1 LQANGMLSLT
11 SAGSLFDGGRLSSE
25 VAPATANLQANS
37 VRLDVGAQIG
47 TAVSPVLVAATQGL
61 QASSGLATGA
71 DGLMAL
77 RAVGTAVPLQVLNA
91 GGGEAELWLSG
102 VGFSAA
108 ASAADPLVQAGE
120 LVLDG
125 LTGFGEEGDPIHTR
139 VHALAGAVGRDGLY
153 IANLGDLAI
162 TLAADRSGSHAYPG
176 LSLAQGGSIS
186 SDVSLT
192 LEGLLQNAAGTL
204 SLQAADQL
212 QLRQQAQVRLVD
224 AASATLQATGGQL
237 SSQAGSTITVDQ
249 GNLQLAGNGM
259 VLQGSLNT
267 GGDLSLEGGS
277 ASISL
282 LPYLTDGQKQE
293 LQDAGIDPATLTSN
307 LILAGSLTSRYA
319 AGFSLQSD
327 RLLAL
332 LGAIETTAAGA
343 SLQLQTS
350 SSDGLLFLGNS
361 LASGGDLSLQA
372 LDGPLYTGIPS
383 QIRTSGTGSLSIKA
397 ASATLN
403 GPIEAGSGG
412 VKLQVGGRLTLTG
425 ATSSQ
430 GPVAAQAAVI
440 ALAASGGIV
449 SLDDVSLAA
458 IGTGPD
464 SGLQLAGLLLAGG
477 NIAPA
482 ALAAT
487 SGRRTSTR
495 VPLDG
500 QAAIESTDQTLQRG
514 DIQLDPA
521 SKAVLQLSSASSAVI
536 GGYSDGTNDTVVA
549 CAWLAAPELS
559 ISSVDRPTLLHDLI
573 ARDRLTIHSDTELN
587 LRPIAVLN
595 LGSPNPSDSGATT
608 PEASLELTAPSI
620 NLSHDVADLVIE
632 AETSAPQAF
641 LTGNLREPLTLAF
654 TVTTPGGQSAAFSAA
669 VVAGQRN
676 SLDELLVAINDALAT
691 AAGSAGLPLTSI
703 PSLGLRG
710 AYLRFQ
716 LGLFGDSPEQL
727 AFGLEG
733 ALSSGLEQL
742 GYIASR
748 TNRQGVIPATVFS
761 HALATSINAG
771 SAAQPYDHLDWG
783 GGVRADAASEQTSL
797 GGTLHLAA
805 NASTAITAAV
815 DVPVLKFTADQA
827 AKLPENPDIFADA
840 HPTGRTRELE
850 IDSTGSFTLTSLV
863 NTSSAPQL
871 ELVRYR
877 SIEGSLTLE
886 IGALPDQRQLS
897 SSKPIELQAAT
908 VLSIKRD
915 AAVADGPVALE
926 LPALQATAG
935 GHLLLGDGLQL
946 QLKPNGSPSPV
957 KGLTLNGASV
967 TISGSITSSSAIT
980 TTVTA
985 SAGDVNLQ
993 PGSVSRSVGFNLTG
1007 LRGDQT
1013 FTASDHLLQAMAL
1026 GSTGGNSDSDSAPS
1040 ISLQAG
1046 TGLISSAAI
1055 TAASLQMA
1063 TTSGLLRTDP
1073 QLYTNA
1079 AGDLVDPL
1087 GYRVDNQ
1094 GVFVDE
1100 SGGPLSPDQAPI
1112 YAGPPA
1118 AVLSG
1123 GAIQAPD
1130 LRLDAGSGTLLLQN
1144 SITPAGVSST
1154 TLMASAFRAADH
1166 GFALAGA
1173 VPANGTAVRF
1183 YGVQAGALSNLKD
1196 GGTYWVVRSAS
1207 APGLL
1212 QLARSASDA
1221 ASGQVIA
1228 LSLAANLVGAAAVG
1242 QLLQAPQS
1250 QGSQAALRGGSIGMT
1265 QSATLQASNLTL
1277 TSAGAIDLL
1286 GEAWLLADRT
1296 TLDYSTSADLHI
1308 GRSRSDL
1315 RRALLQT
1322 EVLTL
1327 ISAGGL
1333 LLDGYLDLT
1342 GSNATTLAFQRELT
1356 ISGELTAQADLQ
1368 ITTPGHLAI
1377 IGAGSIESEGEL
1389 TIKAESVQVAADAT
1403 RAGWEKGTVITGVTP
1418 ITTTATVQSGSAMQD
1433 LRLPFDAGAVAH
1445 LQVNIPT
1452 NTLQLVGLNGEPLRH
1467 GLQDAT
1473 PLYYQ
1478 SSGLANGAVGGAGLI
1493 NTSPSTTDPSLG
1505 TRYDVLVL
1513 DATTF
1518 QLRRQ
1523 NAIVPLTAAPFLD
1536 GDALD
1541 GLVVNSREVS
1551 STTTETRQIGTTA
1564 VVTGYSWYTYG
1575 LNLLQDAF
1583 YSPTSQKIVEAFTP
1597 GIDFQ
1602 INNVIWGSA
1611 GTPAADLPW
1620 NTYTPSQRQAVL
1632 DSLGYLP
1639 FYAIDVENVVKLA
1652 SKDGQL
1658 SSTPV
1663 TNPWFNDPQVLV
1675 VPSSGALA
1683 GKAIV
1688 GPAAAFSDPYSLVSR
1703 DPGATQGL
1711 AMMTSVATAGPLSQ
1725 PLNGLT
1731 LEAWVYLDPTSSSNG
1746 VILSSQLSSVDGG
1759 SATTPSFNLE
1769 VANGHLAL
1777 VNDAGSVLI
1786 SPSTVI
1792 GKETLAKGQWL
1803 HLAAAVTPGLGGS
1816 KGTASLFIN
1825 GVEDTPTAN
1834 QVTLDSSAHFQ
1845 KLSISPA
1852 AATASLSGSI
1862 REVKVWGQTRTSAQV
1877 VEDMTQPPYGDLTAI
1892 AYWFPLDGTA
1902 ESGIPDRPAATL
1914 AAGATFLDAHG
1925 INAPDPLGLWQEAV
1939 GDSVFNASVQYV
1951 QVGAAL
1957 KSTALT
1963 QMVQNPSD
1971 PTKTLSLK
1979 ADVVSTN
1986 QNGPLYKV
1994 SYKGNGLESITLER
2008 NRTVQNAGS
2017 FSTSTPISLT
2027 GDQQRKPYWVDNSN
2041 QSISSYDANNSQVYG
2056 IGKGLA
2062 PFLQGGTATPVLSP
2076 PGLAYTLSLTAAG
2089 GLALYGPDGAI
2100 LWQATDANGKP
2111 VQGGVQALM
2120 QPDGNFV
2127 LYKTMQPLDGN
2138 GRSDA
2143 AIWSTGTI
2151 TSGARLILTSQGGL
2165 QILNTSS
2172 QIVKTIYSAQLN
2184 SLILGSGATLLSGK
2198 GIASELLNKGYPA
2211 GLPES
2216 TLSTA
2221 PANLATWQTANVSYP
2236 STGPKIAIN
2245 PGNAPI
2251 NMLEH
2256 YGPVLASTWENPQAV
2271 GLATHLDPGLQG
2283 SRLSFTFNR
2292 LDRWDS
2298 NSEIRL
2304 YYLQDGTTTPALIFS
2319 KALPSAKA
2327 ATVELSH
2334 QEFMISDNKVFV
2346 DLIPRPF
2353 FGDLYGDPKSPENTN
2368 EQSFDVQVTLGAG
2381 VPAGNLVITA
2391 GPAIRNGFYPQFVVN
2406 NIRLA
2411 LPDRPASL
2419 QAASS
2424 PDLKLDYINSTASLT
2439 GGAVSDPM
2447 IKEVGSIA
2455 SPNPVDSNWAATP
2468 SPAWQYVQG
2477 QSPSASVFADVGST
2491 RYQAVLGTD
2500 NHLFYSSSVNGGLNW
2515 GGWIMLP
2522 ADMTSSSP
2530 PALASFNGALYLA
2543 YVGQDRDKKINITKY
2558 NSTSNSWGNLYQI
2571 PNQGAKTICM
2581 LAEGSNL
2588 AVYYQGLNDQIYRTS
2603 TSNPDSSGSWQL
2615 NPIEYKIGTGPDTA
2629 SQTSSG
2635 QLAVA
2640 SLDGT
2645 TYLAYQGGDSSNIKN
2660 TIYLTKSNNQAL
2672 SSSWLLTGVPQP
2684 NTSNH
2689 AGVALARNQSSL
2701 VIGYADLDAT
2711 GSVIFS
2717 LNQSSNGGSTWNP
2730 FATLK
2735 SVSGTS
2741 LVSPSGATTFS
2752 LLGLA
2757 GSAESRLLTSTITN
2771 NNALNIWNAAFDS
2784 PKDVDLTV
2792 STGNG
2797 TGYNFFSMPSYG
2809 SSFFA
2814 TPQYNQTTT
2823 WPVWGPSRTLQEIW
2837 NSYNYNWQSIPFENT
2852 DQRQNLSFSATSRPE
2867 AITTLEPV
2875 YQQYDI
2881 TTTRTIAQ
2889 LDPNQTLRP
2898 VYVSETRNNGVQ
2910 VQTQSVDIRGAAV
2923 RFDSL
2928 RGRSVNV
2935 STGSRSQFAGNL
2947 TASAEGKVTISSDGS
2962 LGFSAT
2968 QAPAPVDPSTPISTI
2983 AAAEIQLNAANG
2995 LTLGSGLLL
3004 AGNGDQPNRSIVL
3017 AAGSSSLQSE
3027 ALIAPTTQL
3036 SLAGVDLSLP
3046 LGGTRPLQAQSI
3058 NLDFG
3063 SLLNLQ
3069 ASQANAMASPLLL
3082 ELGNAPTGV
3091 DNGIRLT
3098 QPDPAGSLRIKH
3110 LQATL
3115 PVTVDDAGSLDLAGS
3130 ISGRILDL
3138 EARNLVLSTVTS
3150 LEASESLILDQQ
3162 GDSRLSSNDLVVV
3175 APSLA
3180 LSSGG
3185 DLDLQVNT
3193 ADLKVS
3199 GAGAVKIQNL
3209 STNRSRLAVSGAGTQ
3224 QFSVRSELVLDGL
3237 NTGFGDVTIAVD
3249 SGDLW
3254 LGSVHQSTAGSLTL
3268 IAANGQIGNLSQV
3281 QQDQRQLGALWVY
3294 AAADVNLDLQG
3305 LNRLNAT
3312 SEAGNIHFSL
3322 AGAPADLMNLESLR
3336 APSGDVILNA
3346 GLAAVSLLNP
3356 DQIQAVNLSLST
3368 NQGLLINDRQLST
3381 LKARDRIY
3389 LGFRDLQG
3397 DPTKLSLETENPQGS
3412 VQIYFSQLALA
3423 DALPTLPLLSTGHV
3437 QLRGEGG
3444 MRLTDT
3450 SFGANQNQVPLH
3462 SLLFSAIPS
3471 GSGPV
3476 SAGLLSGNLETK
3488 SLGAISVPVYWPYE
3502 RVLVTQ
3508 ILEDESGIPYVLKSD
3523 SGGSNGA
3530 APVPQTHYQ
3539 PDDTLAPGLP
3549 YRYQALR
3556 ASQAFVSSNSSDL
3569 VVQFRSD
3576 QKLLTLNN
3584 LSQANL
3590 WGISASEIDPA
3601 TIQPILQTQ
3610 PVASTSLHAMQTTGT
3625 PKATALLTLGE
3636 ENKAV
3641 ALQDSQFGSL
3651 QPTAVLSRLIQQPAV
3666 IIVASVDPSLAGAS
3680 VSVDVVSDPSSANS
3694 RALLSSSARSVDRSL
3709 EPASG
3714 APFTSDGLSTPQKVS
3729 AVVSSA
3735 GLLRLALDSAPAPD
3749 VLLALETSLNG
3760 ASLTLLATPDRP
3772 SFSDQGSLELL
3783 LRRLGLAQ
3791 PAVAAS
3797 LGWFDPLS
3805 GGSDPLT
3812 APLAGVQQR
3821 LALHLACSLADRFG
3835 LSRLKLYEVLASA
3848 VAAQAK
3854 NGSHQQDW
3862 GALARE
3868 LLAGVIQAAPAAA
3881 VHQLSLL
3888 PAVLAAWMPQLQR
3901 VWSGLQASR
3910 GRFGSDADLL
3920 AASSALA
3927 DAVLQR
3933 LPAQLD
3939 SLFDG
3944 RQSAGDLLPD
3954 LARWL
3959 SMGAPAPATATDPQI
3974 SVVPFGRSALSSG
3987 QVHFEVRLPVT
3998 APSGGLQVN
4007 YRITGLQNTQGQVV
4021 IPEGESSALV
4031 SVSVGADSPK
4041 TNGSVVLQLM
4051 EAPNGYR
4058 ISPGQGA
4065 ARVSVKPP
4073 AALSGVTPTEPP
4085 LLVQGTVGDDL
4096 LSSAESETSFFSG
4109 PGRDRIVIKPPS
4121 GSPDQVLDFD
4131 PAQGDRLVLLR
4142 SDFPGVSLNDLAI
4155 VQNQLM
4161 LGDRPL
4167 AGLRSPQAT
4176 SYPFVLDVSNLVEL
4190 ENAPAPPAPL
4200 PVRPE
4205 PGTRLQ
4211 SVLAGSLGLVNAN
4224 ASDNRVTLV
4233 SDSAATPSAN
4243 DALVWN
4249 GNGLVL
4255 GASVSGARLITLQAL
4270 AGESLAQEQISIQ
4283 LYLSDAMGRPLAP
4296 DGVSLAASAQAAV
4309 IAQVGCVPDDA
4320 GKILFG
4326 GSTSMLLKPG
4336 QQLSALVSRRNAP
4349 VQILTPMKVIADGQG
4364 LRLHLGPIDRPDLI
4378 LQASIGMAETVDLQL
4393 EIASRIGLNGLLFLN
4408 DGEQVT
4414 LDLLSN
4420 CALTNTLG
4428 FVKVDIDSS
4437 DPAQPRISVAGRPVS
4452 NDDAFRQVVLEHLDP
4467 GLRVSQGGHMR
4478 SSHVWTVSS
4487 GTGFY
4492 SPVMLS
4498 GRGEI
4503 FVLGAAFNR
4512 DQRVH
4517 LKGIGDGAYA
4527 FEDLAADQGS
4537 DFDYNDAVFILRRNN
4552 NATMNVSGDVVLASG
4567 AGTFELAGPINTLL
4581 GDSQRQVVRT
4591 SGLRANQL
4599 QLGAGSDMVLRQGHQ
4614 ADSIFM
4620 GADDD
4625 VLVLGRQGGG
4635 GTMRLGAGR
4644 DRVIIGAGTLTSN
4657 HGSPD
4662 RITDFNPADDRIL
4675 VVGNAALTVLDS
4687 SSGLMVSLDGQ
4698 PVLLLEGI
4706 HDRQQLDAAISLER
4720 QSPGDRIDRLAQRG
4734 VLTVSLPA
4742 DRPGLSQ
4749 RSADGIWSGYAVDF
4763 VRAMAEQLFGN
4774 PALVLFAEPVGD
4786 AERLTS
4792 LRNGHIDLALID
4804 GDGIAADLAG
4814 DADRSWTLPAA
4825 GPAGPLTFLLPEN
4838 ETRFRQTINRLL
4850 QTPLQALRLGLSSSN
4865 LPVADAPELP
4875 TQVRRF
4881 LDLVAPPSSSDAGAG
4896 LPLQQGF
4903 VRKVLNRLG
4912 NASQLWQRF
4921 FGPDAPAGRTID
4933 PASTPLDLPLAGPAL
4948 QSTALDWRKDDA
4960 LATLLKRGELRLAV
4974 AADSSGQPNLSAQ
4987 QQRQLLQLVAAL
4999 GREGNPL
5006 PLKFVTMGSANEGLD
5021 LLVSGAV
5028 DLLLPDAFSTLWFD
5042 GVVGVDSIAGDADDS
5057 AVLLVTRS
5065 SGIKGFSD
5073 LDGSRLGLS
5082 GGSQV
5087 ATALSMQ
5094 LSQVGVQAS
5103 LVSFSN
5109 SEDALQALQRG
5120 RLDGVVLRRSV
5131 VSDAQRR
5138 LVNLGID
5145 TMPLPD
5151 PVYSGTSQWLVA
5163 ADQSPLRDTLQ
5174 AVTIVL
5180 GRARDLGLQ
5189 RSQVEDAYRQVQEGS
5204 AAPALQKVF
5213 DPDGNRGRDGVLSSS
5228 QIQRLLLTALD

>member
-1 LQANGMLSLT
+1 M
-11 SAGSLFDGGRLSSE
+11 
-25 VAPATANLQANS
+25 
-37 VRLDVGAQIG
+37 
-47 TAVSPVLVAATQGL
+47 
-61 QASSGLATGA
+61 
-71 DGLMAL
+71 
-77 RAVGTAVPLQVLNA
+77 
-91 GGGEAELWLSG
+91 
-102 VGFSAA
+102 
-108 ASAADPLVQAGE
+108 
-120 LVLDG
+120 
-125 LTGFGEEGDPIHTR
+125 
-139 VHALAGAVGRDGLY
+139 
-153 IANLGDLAI
+153 
-162 TLAADRSGSHAYPG
+162 
-176 LSLAQGGSIS
+176 
-186 SDVSLT
+186 
-192 LEGLLQNAAGTL
+192 
-204 SLQAADQL
+204 
-212 QLRQQAQVRLVD
+212 
-224 AASATLQATGGQL
+224 
-237 SSQAGSTITVDQ
+237 
-249 GNLQLAGNGM
+249 
-259 VLQGSLNT
+259 
-267 GGDLSLEGGS
+267 
-277 ASISL
+277 
-282 LPYLTDGQKQE
+282 
-293 LQDAGIDPATLTSN
+293 
-307 LILAGSLTSRYA
+307 
-319 AGFSLQSD
+319 
-327 RLLAL
+327 
-332 LGAIETTAAGA
+332 
-343 SLQLQTS
+343 
-350 SSDGLLFLGNS
+350 
-361 LASGGDLSLQA
+361 
-372 LDGPLYTGIPS
+372 
-383 QIRTSGTGSLSIKA
+383 
-397 ASATLN
+397 
-403 GPIEAGSGG
+403 
-412 VKLQVGGRLTLTG
+412 
-425 ATSSQ
+425 
-430 GPVAAQAAVI
+430 
-440 ALAASGGIV
+440 
-449 SLDDVSLAA
+449 
-458 IGTGPD
+458 
-464 SGLQLAGLLLAGG
+464 
-477 NIAPA
+477 
-482 ALAAT
+482 
-487 SGRRTSTR
+487 
-495 VPLDG
+495 
-500 QAAIESTDQTLQRG
+500 
-514 DIQLDPA
+514 
-521 SKAVLQLSSASSAVI
+521 
-536 GGYSDGTNDTVVA
+536 
-549 CAWLAAPELS
+549 
-559 ISSVDRPTLLHDLI
+559 
-573 ARDRLTIHSDTELN
+573 
-587 LRPIAVLN
+587 
-595 LGSPNPSDSGATT
+595 
-608 PEASLELTAPSI
+608 
-620 NLSHDVADLVIE
+620 
-632 AETSAPQAF
+632 
-641 LTGNLREPLTLAF
+641 
-654 TVTTPGGQSAAFSAA
+654 
-669 VVAGQRN
+669 
-676 SLDELLVAINDALAT
+676 
-691 AAGSAGLPLTSI
+691 
-703 PSLGLRG
+703 
-710 AYLRFQ
+710 
-716 LGLFGDSPEQL
+716 
-727 AFGLEG
+727 
-733 ALSSGLEQL
+733 
-742 GYIASR
+742 
-748 TNRQGVIPATVFS
+748 
-761 HALATSINAG
+761 
-771 SAAQPYDHLDWG
+771 
-783 GGVRADAASEQTSL
+783 
-797 GGTLHLAA
+797 
-805 NASTAITAAV
+805 
-815 DVPVLKFTADQA
+815 
-827 AKLPENPDIFADA
+827 
-840 HPTGRTRELE
+840 
-850 IDSTGSFTLTSLV
+850 
-863 NTSSAPQL
+863 
-871 ELVRYR
+871 
-877 SIEGSLTLE
+877 
-886 IGALPDQRQLS
+886 
-897 SSKPIELQAAT
+897 
-908 VLSIKRD
+908 
-915 AAVADGPVALE
+915 
-926 LPALQATAG
+926 
-935 GHLLLGDGLQL
+935 
-946 QLKPNGSPSPV
+946 
-957 KGLTLNGASV
+957 
-967 TISGSITSSSAIT
+967 
-980 TTVTA
+980 
-985 SAGDVNLQ
+985 
-993 PGSVSRSVGFNLTG
+993 
-1007 LRGDQT
+1007 
-1013 FTASDHLLQAMAL
+1013 
-1026 GSTGGNSDSDSAPS
+1026 
-1040 ISLQAG
+1040 
-1046 TGLISSAAI
+1046 
-1055 TAASLQMA
+1055 
-1063 TTSGLLRTDP
+1063 
-1073 QLYTNA
+1073 
-1079 AGDLVDPL
+1079 
-1087 GYRVDNQ
+1087 
-1094 GVFVDE
+1094 
-1100 SGGPLSPDQAPI
+1100 
-1112 YAGPPA
+1112 
-1118 AVLSG
+1118 
-1123 GAIQAPD
+1123 
-1130 LRLDAGSGTLLLQN
+1130 
-1144 SITPAGVSST
+1144 
-1154 TLMASAFRAADH
+1154 
-1166 GFALAGA
+1166 
-1173 VPANGTAVRF
+1173 
-1183 YGVQAGALSNLKD
+1183 
-1196 GGTYWVVRSAS
+1196 
-1207 APGLL
+1207 
-1212 QLARSASDA
+1212 
-1221 ASGQVIA
+1221 
-1228 LSLAANLVGAAAVG
+1228 
-1242 QLLQAPQS
+1242 
-1250 QGSQAALRGGSIGMT
+1250 
-1265 QSATLQASNLTL
+1265 
-1277 TSAGAIDLL
+1277 
-1286 GEAWLLADRT
+1286 
-1296 TLDYSTSADLHI
+1296 
-1308 GRSRSDL
+1308 
-1315 RRALLQT
+1315 
-1322 EVLTL
+1322 
-1327 ISAGGL
+1327 
-1333 LLDGYLDLT
+1333 
-1342 GSNATTLAFQRELT
+1342 
-1356 ISGELTAQADLQ
+1356 
-1368 ITTPGHLAI
+1368 
-1377 IGAGSIESEGEL
+1377 
-1389 TIKAESVQVAADAT
+1389 
-1403 RAGWEKGTVITGVTP
+1403 
-1418 ITTTATVQSGSAMQD
+1418 
-1433 LRLPFDAGAVAH
+1433 
-1445 LQVNIPT
+1445 
-1452 NTLQLVGLNGEPLRH
+1452 
-1467 GLQDAT
+1467 
-1473 PLYYQ
+1473 
-1478 SSGLANGAVGGAGLI
+1478 
-1493 NTSPSTTDPSLG
+1493 
-1505 TRYDVLVL
+1505 
-1513 DATTF
+1513 
-1518 QLRRQ
+1518 
-1523 NAIVPLTAAPFLD
+1523 
-1536 GDALD
+1536 
-1541 GLVVNSREVS
+1541 
-1551 STTTETRQIGTTA
+1551 
-1564 VVTGYSWYTYG
+1564 
-1575 LNLLQDAF
+1575 
-1583 YSPTSQKIVEAFTP
+1583 
-1597 GIDFQ
+1597 
-1602 INNVIWGSA
+1602 
-1611 GTPAADLPW
+1611 
-1620 NTYTPSQRQAVL
+1620 
-1632 DSLGYLP
+1632 
-1639 FYAIDVENVVKLA
+1639 
-1652 SKDGQL
+1652 
-1658 SSTPV
+1658 
-1663 TNPWFNDPQVLV
+1663 
-1675 VPSSGALA
+1675 
-1683 GKAIV
+1683 
-1688 GPAAAFSDPYSLVSR
+1688 
-1703 DPGATQGL
+1703 
-1711 AMMTSVATAGPLSQ
+1711 
-1725 PLNGLT
+1725 
-1731 LEAWVYLDPTSSSNG
+1731 
-1746 VILSSQLSSVDGG
+1746 
-1759 SATTPSFNLE
+1759 
-1769 VANGHLAL
+1769 
-1777 VNDAGSVLI
+1777 
-1786 SPSTVI
+1786 
-1792 GKETLAKGQWL
+1792 
-1803 HLAAAVTPGLGGS
+1803 
-1816 KGTASLFIN
+1816 
-1825 GVEDTPTAN
+1825 
-1834 QVTLDSSAHFQ
+1834 
-1845 KLSISPA
+1845 
-1852 AATASLSGSI
+1852 
-1862 REVKVWGQTRTSAQV
+1862 
-1877 VEDMTQPPYGDLTAI
+1877 
-1892 AYWFPLDGTA
+1892 
-1902 ESGIPDRPAATL
+1902 
-1914 AAGATFLDAHG
+1914 
-1925 INAPDPLGLWQEAV
+1925 
-1939 GDSVFNASVQYV
+1939 
-1951 QVGAAL
+1951 
-1957 KSTALT
+1957 
-1963 QMVQNPSD
+1963 
-1971 PTKTLSLK
+1971 
-1979 ADVVSTN
+1979 
-1986 QNGPLYKV
+1986 
-1994 SYKGNGLESITLER
+1994 
-2008 NRTVQNAGS
+2008 
-2017 FSTSTPISLT
+2017 
-2027 GDQQRKPYWVDNSN
+2027 
-2041 QSISSYDANNSQVYG
+2041 
-2056 IGKGLA
+2056 
-2062 PFLQGGTATPVLSP
+2062 
-2076 PGLAYTLSLTAAG
+2076 
-2089 GLALYGPDGAI
+2089 
-2100 LWQATDANGKP
+2100 
-2111 VQGGVQALM
+2111 
-2120 QPDGNFV
+2120 
-2127 LYKTMQPLDGN
+2127 
-2138 GRSDA
+2138 
-2143 AIWSTGTI
+2143 
-2151 TSGARLILTSQGGL
+2151 
-2165 QILNTSS
+2165 
-2172 QIVKTIYSAQLN
+2172 
-2184 SLILGSGATLLSGK
+2184 
-2198 GIASELLNKGYPA
+2198 
-2211 GLPES
+2211 
-2216 TLSTA
+2216 
-2221 PANLATWQTANVSYP
+2221 
-2236 STGPKIAIN
+2236 
-2245 PGNAPI
+2245 
-2251 NMLEH
+2251 
-2256 YGPVLASTWENPQAV
+2256 
-2271 GLATHLDPGLQG
+2271 
-2283 SRLSFTFNR
+2283 
-2292 LDRWDS
+2292 
-2298 NSEIRL
+2298 
-2304 YYLQDGTTTPALIFS
+2304 
-2319 KALPSAKA
+2319 
-2327 ATVELSH
+2327 
-2334 QEFMISDNKVFV
+2334 
-2346 DLIPRPF
+2346 
-2353 FGDLYGDPKSPENTN
+2353 
-2368 EQSFDVQVTLGAG
+2368 
-2381 VPAGNLVITA
+2381 
-2391 GPAIRNGFYPQFVVN
+2391 
-2406 NIRLA
+2406 
-2411 LPDRPASL
+2411 
-2419 QAASS
+2419 
-2424 PDLKLDYINSTASLT
+2424 
-2439 GGAVSDPM
+2439 
-2447 IKEVGSIA
+2447 
-2455 SPNPVDSNWAATP
+2455 
-2468 SPAWQYVQG
+2468 
-2477 QSPSASVFADVGST
+2477 
-2491 RYQAVLGTD
+2491 
-2500 NHLFYSSSVNGGLNW
+2500 
-2515 GGWIMLP
+2515 
-2522 ADMTSSSP
+2522 
-2530 PALASFNGALYLA
+2530 
-2543 YVGQDRDKKINITKY
+2543 
-2558 NSTSNSWGNLYQI
+2558 
-2571 PNQGAKTICM
+2571 
-2581 LAEGSNL
+2581 
-2588 AVYYQGLNDQIYRTS
+2588 
-2603 TSNPDSSGSWQL
+2603 
-2615 NPIEYKIGTGPDTA
+2615 
-2629 SQTSSG
+2629 
-2635 QLAVA
+2635 
-2640 SLDGT
+2640 
-2645 TYLAYQGGDSSNIKN
+2645 
-2660 TIYLTKSNNQAL
+2660 
-2672 SSSWLLTGVPQP
+2672 
-2684 NTSNH
+2684 
-2689 AGVALARNQSSL
+2689 
-2701 VIGYADLDAT
+2701 
-2711 GSVIFS
+2711 
-2717 LNQSSNGGSTWNP
+2717 
-2730 FATLK
+2730 
-2735 SVSGTS
+2735 
-2741 LVSPSGATTFS
+2741 
-2752 LLGLA
+2752 
-2757 GSAESRLLTSTITN
+2757 
-2771 NNALNIWNAAFDS
+2771 
-2784 PKDVDLTV
+2784 
-2792 STGNG
+2792 
-2797 TGYNFFSMPSYG
+2797 
-2809 SSFFA
+2809 
-2814 TPQYNQTTT
+2814 
-2823 WPVWGPSRTLQEIW
+2823 
-2837 NSYNYNWQSIPFENT
+2837 
-2852 DQRQNLSFSATSRPE
+2852 
-2867 AITTLEPV
+2867 
-2875 YQQYDI
+2875 
-2881 TTTRTIAQ
+2881 
-2889 LDPNQTLRP
+2889 
-2898 VYVSETRNNGVQ
+2898 
-2910 VQTQSVDIRGAAV
+2910 
-2923 RFDSL
+2923 
-2928 RGRSVNV
+2928 
-2935 STGSRSQFAGNL
+2935 
-2947 TASAEGKVTISSDGS
+2947 
-2962 LGFSAT
+2962 
-2968 QAPAPVDPSTPISTI
+2968 
-2983 AAAEIQLNAANG
+2983 
-2995 LTLGSGLLL
+2995 
-3004 AGNGDQPNRSIVL
+3004 
-3017 AAGSSSLQSE
+3017 
-3027 ALIAPTTQL
+3027 
-3036 SLAGVDLSLP
+3036 
-3046 LGGTRPLQAQSI
+3046 
-3058 NLDFG
+3058 
-3063 SLLNLQ
+3063 
-3069 ASQANAMASPLLL
+3069 
-3082 ELGNAPTGV
+3082 
-3091 DNGIRLT
+3091 
-3098 QPDPAGSLRIKH
+3098 
-3110 LQATL
+3110 
-3115 PVTVDDAGSLDLAGS
+3115 
-3130 ISGRILDL
+3130 
-3138 EARNLVLSTVTS
+3138 
-3150 LEASESLILDQQ
+3150 
-3162 GDSRLSSNDLVVV
+3162 
-3175 APSLA
+3175 
-3180 LSSGG
+3180 
-3185 DLDLQVNT
+3185 
-3193 ADLKVS
+3193 
-3199 GAGAVKIQNL
+3199 
-3209 STNRSRLAVSGAGTQ
+3209 
-3224 QFSVRSELVLDGL
+3224 
-3237 NTGFGDVTIAVD
+3237 
-3249 SGDLW
+3249 
-3254 LGSVHQSTAGSLTL
+3254 
-3268 IAANGQIGNLSQV
+3268 
-3281 QQDQRQLGALWVY
+3281 
-3294 AAADVNLDLQG
+3294 
-3305 LNRLNAT
+3305 
-3312 SEAGNIHFSL
+3312 
-3322 AGAPADLMNLESLR
+3322 
-3336 APSGDVILNA
+3336 
-3346 GLAAVSLLNP
+3346 
-3356 DQIQAVNLSLST
+3356 
-3368 NQGLLINDRQLST
+3368 
-3381 LKARDRIY
+3381 KARDRIT

-3450 SFGANQNQVPLH
+3450 SFGVNQNQVPLY

-3476 SAGLLSGNLETK
+3476 SAGLLSGNLETQ
-3488 SLGAISVPVYWPYE
+3488 SLVGISVPVYWPYE
-3502 RVLVTQ
+3502 RVLVTP

-3549 YRYQALR
+3549 YRYQAVR
-3556 ASQAFVSSNSSDL
+3556 ASQAFDSSNSSDL

-3636 ENKAV
+3636 KNMAV
-3641 ALQDSQFGSL
+3641 ALQDSQIGSL

-3680 VSVDVVSDPSSANS
+3680 VSVEVVSDPSSANS

-3959 SMGAPAPATATDPQI
+3959 SMGAPAPATETDPQI

-4007 YRITGLQNTQGQVV
+4007 YRLTGLQNTQGQVV

-4073 AALSGVTPTEPP
+4073 AALSGVKPTEPP

-4706 HDRQQLDAAISLER
+4706 HDRQQLDAAISFER